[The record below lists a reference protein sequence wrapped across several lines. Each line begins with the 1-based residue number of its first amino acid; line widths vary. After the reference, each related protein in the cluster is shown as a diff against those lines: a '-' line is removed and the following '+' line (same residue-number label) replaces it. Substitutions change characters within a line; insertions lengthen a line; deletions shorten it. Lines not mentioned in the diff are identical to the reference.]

1 VARNTLSRALHDL
14 GLSAWFGGTLANAVA
29 LNAAAAEAGTDAAT
43 GRVANAGW
51 DRWTPINAL
60 AIGAHLVGSVGQL
73 KADKERVAQQ
83 QGVAAMSTL
92 KTLLTAAALGA
103 TAYSRILGQQVS
115 AAENPPSKRGTKPSR
130 RTKAVAPDVAA
141 AQEQLDTLQWVIPA
155 LTGALVVV
163 SSYAGEQQR
172 PSEVVRGTS
181 ATGGA
186 ATSPVASPAAAAPV
200 AAQPAAY

>member
-1 VARNTLSRALHDL
+1 MARNTMSRALHDL

-29 LNAAAAEAGTDAAT
+29 LNAAAAEAGSDAAT

-73 KADKERVAQQ
+73 RANKERVAQQ

-103 TAYSRILGQQVS
+103 TAYSRVLGQKVS
-115 AAENPPSKRGTKPSR
+115 AAESPASKSGTKPSR
-130 RTKAVAPDVAA
+130 RTKALAPDVAA
-141 AQEQLDTLQWVIPA
+141 AQQQLETLQWVIPA
-155 LTGALVVV
+155 LTGALVAVT
-163 SSYAGEQQR
+163 SYAGEQQR
-172 PSEVVRGTS
+172 ASEVAKGGVGVPS
-181 ATGGA
+181 A
-186 ATSPVASPAAAAPV
+186 VN
-200 AAQPAAY
+200 

>member
-1 VARNTLSRALHDL
+1 MARNTLSRSLHDL

-29 LNAAAAEAGTDAAT
+29 LNAAAAEAGSDSAT

-51 DRWTPINAL
+51 DRWTPVNAA

-73 KADKERVAQQ
+73 RANKGRVAQQ
-83 QGVAAMSTL
+83 QGVAGMSAL

-103 TAYSRILGQQVS
+103 TAYSRVLGQRVS
-115 AAENPPSKRGTKPSR
+115 SAGAVPSKSGTRASK
-130 RTKAVAPDVAA
+130 RTALARADVAA

-155 LTGALVVV
+155 LTGALVAL

-172 PSEVVRGTS
+172 PSEV
-181 ATGGA
+181 A
-186 ATSPVASPAAAAPV
+186 AGVTAS
-200 AAQPAAY
+200 

>member
-1 VARNTLSRALHDL
+1 MARDTLSRALHDL

-29 LNAAAAEAGTDAAT
+29 LNAAAAEAGSDAAT

-73 KADKERVAQQ
+73 KANKERIAQQ

-92 KTLLTAAALGA
+92 KTLLTAAAVGA
-103 TAYSRILGQQVS
+103 TAYSRVLGQQVS
-115 AAENPPSKRGTKPSR
+115 AAENPPSKSGTRPSR
-130 RTKAVAPDVAA
+130 RTKALAPEVAA
-141 AQEQLDTLQWVIPA
+141 AQQRLDTLQWVIPA
-155 LTGALVVV
+155 LTGALVAV

-172 PSEVVRGTS
+172 PSEVAMGVS
-181 ATGGA
+181 VPP
-186 ATSPVASPAAAAPV
+186 ATS
-200 AAQPAAY
+200 